1 MEINVHH
8 DKKTVDIWLTRAE
21 SADGALREYLKPIY
35 KKYADMEYFVAVF
48 ESGTEDLFESTAA
61 LLQYNLVI
69 KARNELKLEC
79 GASKEI
85 RKK

>member
-35 KKYADMEYFVAVF
+35 KKYAELKYFVAVF
-48 ESGTEDLFESTAA
+48 ESGTEDLLKGTAA
-61 LLQYNLVI
+61 LLQYNLVL
-69 KARNELKLEC
+69 KARKELSLER
-79 GASKEI
+79 GV
-85 RKK
+85 R

>member
-21 SADGALREYLKPIY
+21 ATDNALRESLNPIY
-35 KKYADMEYFVAVF
+35 KKYVEMEYFVAVF
-48 ESGTEDLFESTAA
+48 ESGTEDLLEGTAA

-79 GASKEI
+79 GASQ
-85 RKK
+85 

>member
-21 SADGALREYLKPIY
+21 AADNALRESLKPMY

-48 ESGTEDLFESTAA
+48 ESGTEDLLEGMAA
-61 LLQYNLVI
+61 LLQYNLVL
-69 KARNELKLEC
+69 KARKELSL
-79 GASKEI
+79 G
-85 RKK
+85 RGVR